1 MRRSIAIGLLGVWL
15 TGCTTPMQPALDSD
29 HTPDTLDTQVA
40 IFERPNT
47 DTVEIDGKEVGPES
61 KIRLPPGLRFIRYRV
76 ELFAKS
82 SPPRSGI
89 RVNALVMDTAVLNVV
104 AGHVYR
110 VRASGLFPDYELWI
124 EDATTGQVVHRHV
137 R

>member
-1 MRRSIAIGLLGVWL
+1 MHSASGRG
-15 TGCTTPMQPALDSD
+15 PASD
-29 HTPDTLDTQVA
+29 IPDTQAA

-47 DTVEIDGKEVGPES
+47 DPVEIDGNEVGPGD
-61 KIRLPPGLRFIRYRV
+61 KIRVAPGLRFIRYRV

-89 RVNALVMDTAVLNVV
+89 RANALVFDTAMLNVL

-124 EDATTGQVVHRHV
+124 EDATTGEVVHRHV
-137 R
+137 H